1 MFAMRSRY
9 PLAEFEMRSSLEYT
23 VSCKSQPLMLLVNTA
38 SVMRKA
44 TYKMTLQ
51 NPKPSE
57 ETALRNFSF
66 DFVD

>member
-1 MFAMRSRY
+1 M
-9 PLAEFEMRSSLEYT
+9 
-23 VSCKSQPLMLLVNTA
+23 
-38 SVMRKA
+38 

-66 DFVD
+66 DFVDVD